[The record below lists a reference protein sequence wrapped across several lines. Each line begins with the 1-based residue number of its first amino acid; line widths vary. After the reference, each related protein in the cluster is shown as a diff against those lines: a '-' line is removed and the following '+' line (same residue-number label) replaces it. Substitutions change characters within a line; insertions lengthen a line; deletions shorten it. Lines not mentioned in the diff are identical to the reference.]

1 MNRRWCCHAYR
12 VLVFRNRDYDLA
24 GMQMQSR
31 LAEARTIAINIV
43 ADNRPA
49 HFGAVNAQLMGAAGD
64 RFEREP
70 GEIFCH
76 LPPCEGGRTRSS
88 PTLPRKGGG
97 SNAAQHFPVRDRRL
111 PFRIGLLPPAT
122 LGVEAAERHIDG

>member
-64 RFEREP
+64 RFEPEP
-70 GEIFCH
+70 GDVVSAPKH
-76 LPPCEGGRTRSS
+76 PPVG
-88 PTLPRKGGG
+88 
-97 SNAAQHFPVRDRRL
+97 NRRL
-111 PFRIGLLPPAT
+111 PFRVGLLPPAA
-122 LGVEAAERHIDG
+122 LGIEAAERHVDGALILHLAA